1 MANQTATDDA
11 EQDGTFK
18 DHRDTVRVGERYN
31 KYVMPNGSVIN
42 RGDIVVFD
50 DPDVYDQEIDGEP
63 VVSRLF
69 VGFVESICKMERD
82 GSPELFVSASLG
94 RLDPHDSNVGIR
106 GKGID
111 TTDQM
116 GANSQ
121 IESFITRANVNG
133 MEDDPVAEADVSSL
147 CVEWAGGEYQETW
160 D

>member
-1 MANQTATDDA
+1 MAPQTEATDDTH
-11 EQDGTFK
+11 DGEFK
-18 DHRDTVRVGERYN
+18 DHRDSVRVGERYN
-31 KYVMPNGSVIN
+31 KYVMPDASVIH

-69 VGFVESICKMERD
+69 VGFVESICKMNRD
-82 GSPELFVSASLG
+82 GEPELFVSAGVG

-116 GANSQ
+116 GADSQ
-121 IESFITRANVNG
+121 IEAFITRANVNG
-133 MEDDPVAEADVSSL
+133 REDDPVKEADVSSL
-147 CVEWAGGEYQETW
+147 CLEFAGGQAHETW